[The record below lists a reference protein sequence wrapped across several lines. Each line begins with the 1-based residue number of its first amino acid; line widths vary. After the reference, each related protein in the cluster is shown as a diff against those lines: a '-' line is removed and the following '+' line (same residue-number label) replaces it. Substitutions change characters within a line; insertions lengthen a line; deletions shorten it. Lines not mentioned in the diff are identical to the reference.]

1 MHAHTHNTRVPCTRT
16 TWFPE
21 QHLTLPWTHSELLFI
36 PYPAYTLHT
45 LRSTSALDL
54 ILITGAVVEIAM
66 EGEKLDPKT
75 GQPIEQVATN
85 RNNTTAYI

>member
-1 MHAHTHNTRVPCTRT
+1 
-16 TWFPE
+16 
-21 QHLTLPWTHSELLFI
+21 
-36 PYPAYTLHT
+36 LHT

-54 ILITGAVVEIAM
+54 ILITGAVAEIAM